1 MIEVEDINDNVP
13 TLENKLPLEVAENSN
28 VEGHRTEIKTLRASD
43 KDSKPNGEPFTFK
56 IISGNEKNLFQLDSK
71 TGFLS
76 TEANFDREEQAVYVL
91 VVNVRDSGS
100 PPLTNN
106 VTVPIHVTDRNDNQH
121 RAGYLELTVN
131 MFEQQTISPTIGR
144 VFVQDKD
151 TDDLREYKV
160 ITDNI
165 DTFTV
170 DKLTGNIVMK
180 RRPTPKEYK
189 FQVSFLYDCMV
200 NIKLK
205 YSFVETPRLFIIA
218 ELSIRKLGSS
228 SVLIIMLINAN

>member
-13 TLENKLPLEVAENSN
+13 TLENKLPLEVVENSN
-28 VEGHRTEIKTLRASD
+28 IEGLRTEIKTLRASD

-76 TEANFDREEQAVYVL
+76 TEANFDREKQAVYML
-91 VVNVRDSGS
+91 VISVRDSGS

-160 ITDNI
+160 ITDDI
-165 DTFTV
+165 ATFAV

-180 RRPTPKEYK
+180 KRPTPKEYK
-189 FQVSFLYDCMV
+189 FQVSSLYDCMV
-200 NIKLK
+200 NIKLILWK
-205 YSFVETPRLFIIA
+205 HHVSYYRRAFDP
-218 ELSIRKLGSS
+218 
-228 SVLIIMLINAN
+228 